1 MENKNSYFIAG
12 LFFCL
17 VVGFIGIFLLFM
29 QGYNSKETRDY
40 YIVTKELP
48 NGIKKDGEVRF
59 IGVPVGHIRDIY
71 FSDPHSAT
79 IEIWLSIDDNLPIK
93 TDSQAIVERSGISG
107 IAHINITKGSDTARI
122 FNKNERAQISLGEG
136 LLDKIG
142 SRTANLTESLDKIAS
157 KIDEALRQENLD
169 KLLNSINKINLLMNV
184 IASDKNL
191 DKIDEIID
199 NLYIVSQDLKSANL
213 DRLAANLDKSI
224 SDINTA
230 WNNIDERINSGQI
243 DFKTMLAP
251 TIKSAQQSID
261 ELNDLAEQ
269 IKNNLNNL
277 EDNPYE
283 FFFKS
288 RD

>member
-169 KLLNSINKINLLMNV
+169 KLLNSINKINSLMNV

-191 DKIDEIID
+191 DKIDDIID

-243 DFKTMLAP
+243 DFKTMLSP

>member
-142 SRTANLTESLDKIAS
+142 SRTANLTESLDKITS
-157 KIDEALRQENLD
+157 KF
-169 KLLNSINKINLLMNV
+169 
-184 IASDKNL
+184 
-191 DKIDEIID
+191 
-199 NLYIVSQDLKSANL
+199 ANECY
-213 DRLAANLDKSI
+213 RK
-224 SDINTA
+224 
-230 WNNIDERINSGQI
+230 R
-243 DFKTMLAP
+243 
-251 TIKSAQQSID
+251 
-261 ELNDLAEQ
+261 
-269 IKNNLNNL
+269 
-277 EDNPYE
+277 
-283 FFFKS
+283 
-288 RD
+288 

>member
-169 KLLNSINKINLLMNV
+169 KLLNSINKINTLMNV

-199 NLYIVSQDLKSANL
+199 NLHVVSQDLKRANL

>member
-1 MENKNSYFIAG
+1 
-12 LFFCL
+12 
-17 VVGFIGIFLLFM
+17 
-29 QGYNSKETRDY
+29 
-40 YIVTKELP
+40 
-48 NGIKKDGEVRF
+48 
-59 IGVPVGHIRDIY
+59 
-71 FSDPHSAT
+71 
-79 IEIWLSIDDNLPIK
+79 
-93 TDSQAIVERSGISG
+93 
-107 IAHINITKGSDTARI
+107 
-122 FNKNERAQISLGEG
+122 
-136 LLDKIG
+136 
-142 SRTANLTESLDKIAS
+142 
-157 KIDEALRQENLD
+157 
-169 KLLNSINKINLLMNV
+169 MNV

-191 DKIDEIID
+191 DRIDEIID